1 MRIKETYEVKRMVV
15 ELPYT
20 IKLNEK
26 FLILTRSAQNAI
38 IH

>member
-26 FLILTRSAQNAI
+26 FLILTDLMNVT